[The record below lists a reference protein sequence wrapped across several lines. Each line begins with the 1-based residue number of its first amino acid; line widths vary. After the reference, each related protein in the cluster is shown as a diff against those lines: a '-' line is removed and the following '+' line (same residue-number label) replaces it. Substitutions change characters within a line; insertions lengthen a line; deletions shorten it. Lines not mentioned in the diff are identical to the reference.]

1 MGKSKKKLAVL
12 LAAAMTLT
20 MMCGMTT
27 FAEEP
32 NATEPTAATEP
43 STVPEPVMVK
53 PATTPE
59 QRLTEPTVTPAPA
72 APTQPDTISEPTVPD
87 EQAPPTQTRIDEPTA
102 PETTPADETGTTPQA
117 TPADEADTTS
127 DPNALPESDVTD
139 PASENDPVED
149 PNAAGTETDG
159 SQEIIEEEVTEE
171 EEIVE
176 DDYIPVEEP
185 EPSVWIGTDNEE
197 DPYVELN
204 QSDDFISLGEGK
216 GSYKYTEGNLVLKDV
231 NIELG
236 TDWMPGF
243 DITGTI
249 IINLQG
255 NNNIA
260 TKGDGINVYN
270 GDLTINGDGTL
281 TITCTGDIGDGI
293 FLSDGSLTIDGAKV
307 TINTETKYGSD
318 AITVYDG
325 DVNIINGADVTA
337 NAKVTG
343 EEAKYT
349 SVYGIHAYNGKINIK
364 DSNVTA
370 NAEGNISL
378 EGEMN
383 DWIRQYGIGL
393 YSQSYDIYSPDSE
406 TARPAGIVIDN
417 SNVRAS
423 GNFAAMLVI
432 GKDGTITIK
441 DSTIITPDD
450 VNIRELMGTIED
462 DPDAAAVQI
471 GAILAKGEGPV
482 DLDAIM
488 EEYYRLLD
496 EGDDAALAEF
506 LTSILDNTVK
516 DVKIVRDSELVTAE
530 KSMIPKTGDSF
541 NAEALLLVLA
551 VSGCI
556 CAYLIR
562 KKVIA

>member
-32 NATEPTAATEP
+32 DATDPTIVTEPA
-43 STVPEPVMVK
+43 TVPEPVAVE
-53 PATTPE
+53 PAAVPE
-59 QRLTEPTVTPAPA
+59 PLMTEPTVTPEPA
-72 APTQPDTISEPTVPD
+72 APTQPDTIPEPATPD
-87 EQAPPTQTRIDEPTA
+87 ESSITAQTAAPA
-102 PETTPADETGTTPQA
+102 ETGTTTQP
-117 TPADEADTTS
+117 TTS
-127 DPNALPESDVTD
+127 DETSTAADSDITTEPDVADPAAESD
-139 PASENDPVED
+139 PVD
-149 PNAAGTETDG
+149 TPDAAGTEKDDT
-159 SQEIIEEEVTEE
+159 QEIIEEEETAAEE
-171 EEIVE
+171 GVE
-176 DDYIPVEEP
+176 ADYVPVEEP
-185 EPSVWIGTDNEE
+185 ESSVWIGTDNEE

-216 GSYKYTEGNLVLKDV
+216 GSYKYKEGNLVLKDV

-236 TDWMPGF
+236 TDGLPGF

-260 TKGDGINVYN
+260 SKGDGINVYN

-293 FLSDGSLTIDGAKV
+293 FVSDGSLTIDGAKV
-307 TINTETKYGSD
+307 TISTETKYGSD

-325 DVNIINGADVTA
+325 DINIINGADVTA
-337 NAKVTG
+337 NAKVAG
-343 EEAKYT
+343 EEKYA

-364 DSNVTA
+364 DSNVAA
-370 NAEGNISL
+370 NADGKISL
-378 EGEMN
+378 EGKMD
-383 DWIRQYGIGL
+383 DWVRQIGIGI
-393 YSQSYDIYSPDSE
+393 YSESSDIYPDNPYLAE
-406 TARPAGIVIDN
+406 YARPAGITIDN
-417 SNVRAS
+417 SNVTAS
-423 GNFAAMLVI
+423 GSFAAMLVI

-450 VNIRELMGTIED
+450 AAIRKLMGTIED

-516 DVKIVRDSELVTAE
+516 EVKIVRDSELVTAE

-541 NAEALLLVLA
+541 HAETLLLVLA